1 MGLGACALQLPEHG
15 SPVTDPGVPV
25 DVRESIQSHRFNW
38 DLACDERASNQRGAV
53 VNRIDLQRLR
63 AEKLIEQHW
72 KELCDLD
79 HGPWSEQWGAA
90 SEISKRYLAYREA
103 CFQLRAALQNKR
115 SSSATGSNENA

>member
-72 KELCDLD
+72 KQLCDLD

-90 SEISKRYLAYREA
+90 SEISKQYLAYREA
-103 CFQLRAALQNKR
+103 CFQLRAALQKNNSS
-115 SSSATGSNENA
+115 SSSAGNKNA

>member
-15 SPVTDPGVPV
+15 SPLNDPGVPI

-38 DLACDERASNQRGAV
+38 DLACNERASNQRGAV

-79 HGPWSEQWGAA
+79 HGRWSEQWGAD

-103 CFQLRAALQNKR
+103 CFHLRAALQNKN
-115 SSSATGSNENA
+115 SSSSTGSNQKA

>member
-63 AEKLIEQHW
+63 AEKLVEQHW

-79 HGPWSEQWGAA
+79 HGPWSEQWGPA

-103 CFQLRAALQNKR
+103 CFQLRAALQNK
-115 SSSATGSNENA
+115 SSSRSTGSNEQA

>member
-1 MGLGACALQLPEHG
+1 MGMGACALQLPEHG

-72 KELCDLD
+72 KQLCDLD
-79 HGPWSEQWGAA
+79 HGPWSEQWGPA

-103 CFQLRAALQNKR
+103 CFHLRAALQNNR
-115 SSSATGSNENA
+115 SSSTFGSNENA